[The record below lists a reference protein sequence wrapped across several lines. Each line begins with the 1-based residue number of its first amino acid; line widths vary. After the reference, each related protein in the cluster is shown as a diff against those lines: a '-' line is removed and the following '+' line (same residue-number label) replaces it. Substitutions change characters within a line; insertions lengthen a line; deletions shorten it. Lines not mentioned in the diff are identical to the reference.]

1 MPLLLLSY
9 GFHFLMATRFYFIFI
24 LTCLVIFSL
33 IFSLSQGSTY
43 IPFYQ
48 LLWGNSAEWQTI
60 FFDVRLPRTLTAFI
74 SGGLL
79 ALSGSLMQL
88 LLQNPLADPYL
99 LGVSGS
105 AAFFTLLMML
115 LGFGEFGLISGA
127 WFGSVLAIILIFFLA
142 RKHRFKSDG
151 LLISGMAIACGFSAG
166 ISVLLLLSQHDTLH
180 SMLFWLTGDL
190 NDTRMPWFGLFV
202 LISAWIMT
210 LFLAPGLNVLSRGDI
225 EAKALGLSC
234 SYYRCALFLL
244 SSLLTATAITLSGC
258 IGFIGLII
266 PHFARIFAGFDQ
278 RILLPLSMFLGGSLL
293 TIADTLARTLFAPQ
307 QIPVGVVMALIGV
320 PIFIWLL
327 QQ

>member
-1 MPLLLLSY
+1 MIRSRTTLMPLIV
-9 GFHFLMATRFYFIFI
+9 ATA
-24 LTCLVIFSL
+24 LFSL
-33 IFSLSQGSTY
+33 FFSLLNGSTSLS
-43 IPFYQ
+43 FTQ
-48 LLWGNSAEWQTI
+48 LFSPDNSLSHTI
-60 FFDVRLPRTLTAFI
+60 LFKLRLPRTLTAFI

-190 NDTRMPWFGLFV
+190 NDTR
-202 LISAWIMT
+202 T
-210 LFLAPGLNVLSRGDI
+210 
-225 EAKALGLSC
+225 
-234 SYYRCALFLL
+234 
-244 SSLLTATAITLSGC
+244 
-258 IGFIGLII
+258 
-266 PHFARIFAGFDQ
+266 
-278 RILLPLSMFLGGSLL
+278 
-293 TIADTLARTLFAPQ
+293 
-307 QIPVGVVMALIGV
+307 
-320 PIFIWLL
+320 
-327 QQ
+327 